1 MQKVMITKAI
11 KFLLSTAGVC
21 GLITAC
27 EPLEDSSWVNNSHVF
42 IDWKN
47 ANPETGMRPIELD
60 SLEVFYYSQ
69 SDNLPDFRYPM
80 DKNVGEFEV
89 RTNCYDVVV
98 THPSPYYHRDEKF
111 RSMTIKLPTRVNHKA
126 ETIISESP
134 SEMIYAGIM
143 AGVMVD
149 WDVRRNIY
157 INMTRLLKK
166 INFVVTIT
174 DVDELLMPVTVDL
187 SGLASQKKI
196 WDGVCDKET
205 EAIQVFDLNKH
216 GRYLNTE
223 KYITAYKGY
232 TLCLGAVGRNILYL
246 TYYDA
251 AGKKKVGKYDLTSYF
266 TNWSTE
272 EVTVRINIDA
282 TDDSVTL
289 EGWEMGDTTDYIFNF
304 GETN

>member
-111 RSMTIKLPTRVNHKA
+111 RSMAWFWGITIALFLFGSYMMYKFKTRF
-126 ETIISESP
+126 I
-134 SEMIYAGIM
+134 
-143 AGVMVD
+143 
-149 WDVRRNIY
+149 
-157 INMTRLLKK
+157 
-166 INFVVTIT
+166 
-174 DVDELLMPVTVDL
+174 DL
-187 SGLASQKKI
+187 I
-196 WDGVCDKET
+196 
-205 EAIQVFDLNKH
+205 
-216 GRYLNTE
+216 
-223 KYITAYKGY
+223 
-232 TLCLGAVGRNILYL
+232 
-246 TYYDA
+246 
-251 AGKKKVGKYDLTSYF
+251 
-266 TNWSTE
+266 
-272 EVTVRINIDA
+272 
-282 TDDSVTL
+282 
-289 EGWEMGDTTDYIFNF
+289 
-304 GETN
+304 